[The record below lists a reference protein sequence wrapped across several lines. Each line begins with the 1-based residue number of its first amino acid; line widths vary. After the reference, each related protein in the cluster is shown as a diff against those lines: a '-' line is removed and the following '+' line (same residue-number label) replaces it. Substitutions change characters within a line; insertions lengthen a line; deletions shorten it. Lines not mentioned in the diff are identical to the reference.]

1 MKIQSIEIQNFQS
14 LRAVHLPITTPL
26 VLVGGD
32 NEAGKSSLC
41 EAIRMALLGEN
52 GRVDYKKDMGQL
64 VTDGATDGVITVE
77 TAGGGVSVLL
87 PDGKQHGTLPETEH
101 PALPYVLEPR
111 RFAAASADD
120 RRTLMFRVT
129 GTSASSAVVLG
140 KLKERGCDET
150 LASGILPMLR
160 AGFPAAKEFADGK
173 ARDAK
178 ANWRAVTG
186 EAWGSKKAEGWQ
198 AAKPDFDQA
207 MLTTLSAELDQLSTK
222 VGEQQQH
229 LGGLREKS
237 NAYATRKAQAE
248 RREAQAH
255 KLPSLR
261 TKLAT
266 DEAGLAEWEGKVTAL
281 QARAGTGPREGLVHD
296 LARCLAQLW
305 ASEAS
310 KNVAFGIG
318 LDVKGAIAEYERQH
332 GKLDASGDPEAA
344 AALPK
349 AIESRDLMKRSV
361 ANDKRDIA
369 AVEAAAADQDASA
382 VECVEP
388 ADVQVAQAELQRLQI
403 AQREVQQRRQAL
415 LDAQRVVQECDGK
428 TQAAAAHHAE
438 VAQWL
443 KVSEA
448 MAPDGIPSELLAAA
462 LGPVNKLLGE
472 LSTLAGWTPVS
483 IDDDLTIRCG
493 ARFYRQQSASAQWR
507 ADTIL
512 ALALAE
518 LSGLRVAL
526 LDAFD
531 ILNMAGRGQVLDL
544 LDELAV
550 AGRVDTVIL
559 LGTLKAPTAAPTDAY
574 VSHWIEGG
582 RLLVGEQLREAA

>member
-14 LRAVHLPITTPL
+14 LHAVHLPITTPL

-87 PDGKQHGTLPETEH
+87 PDGKQHGTLPESEH

-178 ANWRAVTG
+178 ASWRAITG

-198 AAKPDFDQA
+198 AAKPGFDQA
-207 MLTTLSAELDQLSTK
+207 MLTTLSAELDQLATK

-237 NAYATRKAQAE
+237 NAYATWKAQAE
-248 RREAQAH
+248 RREAQAQ

-266 DEAGLAEWEGKVTAL
+266 DEAGLAEWEEKVAAL

-332 GKLDASGDPEAA
+332 GKLGASGDPEAA

-349 AIESRDLMKRSV
+349 AIESRDLMRRSV
-361 ANDKRDIA
+361 ANDKRDITA
-369 AVEAAAADQDASA
+369 AEAAAADQDGSA

-388 ADVQVAQAELQRLQI
+388 ADVQAAQADLHILQ
-403 AQREVQQRRQAL
+403 AEQREVQQRRQAL
-415 LDAQRVVQECDGK
+415 LDAQRVAQECVGK

-438 VAQWL
+438 VIQWL

-472 LSTLAGWTPVS
+472 LSALAGWTPVS
-483 IDDDLTIRCG
+483 IDDDLSIRCG

-531 ILNMAGRGQVLDL
+531 ILNMSGRGQVLDL

-582 RLLVGEQLREAA
+582 RLMVGEQLLEAA